1 MQATN
6 RPVNDH
12 LKVRRTDLLHS
23 RAEIG
28 ESRRQVSWFGNCRA
42 QIQNQ
47 LTPFE
52 HHLVGLLEGF
62 FKDSSR
68 RLVFTEP
75 RCRGMETQQQ
85 TLDSL
90 KKSVVQL
97 ARDALSFFQPCS
109 KTLVKP
115 SGCLLQPQPI
125 QCPHKSSRRRNTQ
138 CPEPSGLIE
147 CRRNR
152 KIQLCSCFIPHAVIV
167 ACDHVEYVAA
177 WF

>member
-12 LKVRRTDLLHS
+12 LKVRRTALPHS

-28 ESRRQVSWFGNCRA
+28 ESRRQVSWFGNCHP

-68 RLVFTEP
+68 RLVFTEL
-75 RCRGMETQQQ
+75 RRRRMETQQQ

-97 ARDALSFFQPCS
+97 ARNTLSLFRPHREALVQPR
-109 KTLVKP
+109 
-115 SGCLLQPQPI
+115 GCLSQAQPI
-125 QCPHKSSRRRNTQ
+125 QCPHES
-138 CPEPSGLIE
+138 
-147 CRRNR
+147 
-152 KIQLCSCFIPHAVIV
+152 
-167 ACDHVEYVAA
+167 
-177 WF
+177 